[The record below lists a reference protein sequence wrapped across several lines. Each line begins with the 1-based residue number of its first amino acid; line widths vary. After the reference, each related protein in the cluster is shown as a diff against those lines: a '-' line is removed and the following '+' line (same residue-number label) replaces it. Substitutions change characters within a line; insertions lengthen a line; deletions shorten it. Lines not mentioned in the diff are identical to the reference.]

1 MPTTNDK
8 IIRTALK
15 ADLKQL
21 HASDQK
27 LRIVE
32 EFCVEHGA
40 IRIDI
45 AVVNGLLHGYEI
57 KSDRDTLLRLPEQ
70 MNAYNAVFD
79 RVTLVVGKQHLYDAI
94 KIVPD
99 WWGLIIAKLGEH
111 ESVVLN
117 CVREAKENSSQN
129 SVAIARL
136 LWRAEALQ
144 VLQEI
149 GHADGLRSK
158 PRELIYERLAAR
170 LDRKSLGDRVRD
182 VMFFREDWR
191 SDAPL
196 VLNGG

>member
-1 MPTTNDK
+1 MSTTNDK

-15 ADLKQL
+15 ADLKRH
-21 HASDQK
+21 HAGDKK

-94 KIVPD
+94 KLVPD

-117 CVREAKENSSQN
+117 RVRDARENTSQS

-144 VLQEI
+144 LLLEI
-149 GHADGLRSK
+149 GQADGLRSK
-158 PRELIYERLAAR
+158 PRALLYERLAAS
-170 LDRKSLGDRVRD
+170 LDQKSLEDKVRETL
-182 VMFFREDWR
+182 FFREDWR